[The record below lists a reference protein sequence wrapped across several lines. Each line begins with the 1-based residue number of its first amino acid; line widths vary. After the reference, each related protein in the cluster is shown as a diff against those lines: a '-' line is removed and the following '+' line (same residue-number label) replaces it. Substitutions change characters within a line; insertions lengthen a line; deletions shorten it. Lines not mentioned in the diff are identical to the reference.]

1 MTECSVCGAENLPG
15 HKFCSNCGARL
26 QTVCP
31 NCQAENDPGNRFC
44 FNCGTGLQ
52 TIPDASDADAERPPT
67 QPQGEKTERRF
78 VSVLFADLV
87 GFTTFSEHRDPEDVR
102 EMLTLYF
109 DQCREIIERYGGEVD
124 KFIGDAVMGVWGAI
138 ESHEDDAER
147 ATRAAMDLVE
157 MVAVLGDEIDVP
169 ELAARAGV
177 LSGETA
183 VGPGGNEKGLVVG
196 DLVNTASRLQSIAPP
211 GGVLIGASTAD
222 LVAERID
229 LAPAGNHGVKG
240 KEEAVTAYR
249 PTHVMTESD
258 RQSGEGGIEGP
269 FVGRDD
275 ELRVLKDQLHAV
287 GRDGKARLVS
297 VVGEGGIGKTRLA
310 KELLRYIEGIAEDIY
325 YHRGRSPSYGDGV
338 TFWALGEMVRQ
349 RARIA
354 EGDDSPKARLR
365 LRTMVADYVQNED
378 EQRWIEPRLAALI
391 GLTEMPSGDRSELFS
406 ALRTFFQRIAE
417 RGTVL
422 MVFEDLH
429 WADDGLIDFV
439 DELVERSN
447 HHPIL
452 VLTLARPEL
461 LERRSQWGVARKRTL
476 SMHLSRL
483 EQEPM
488 RQLVAGLAPGLPAS
502 MVERISQRS
511 AGVPLYAVEFIRML
525 VNGDQLVHVGGA
537 YEFRGSDSELMIP
550 DSLSAIIGARLDKL
564 SSTEQGLI
572 QDASVLGY
580 SFSGSALAAQRD
592 EGIESI
598 EPMLRDL
605 VRNELLEFDEDP
617 QSPERG
623 QYRFVQG
630 LIKEVAYGRMNR
642 AEKVARHLAIAAD
655 LESVGDPEFAGIV
668 AGHYAFAAEADPSNT
683 ELVRKAGRAL
693 SGAAERA
700 ASLHSYE
707 QAAGLYKQVIGLANE
722 DAQVASNQVLYSRY
736 ADLAGLPDADRVVRE
751 ALAWYQEA
759 DHENGIV
766 AATTELVYQLAGSFR
781 TTEAVDIAL
790 PVYESTPRRKTIE
803 WMRLANATSRALM
816 LANRLDEAVPIA
828 DEVLD
833 ANEELGE
840 IAIGIDAL
848 INKGTALANSRHWLE
863 GTIILRGAGEMAREH
878 ELLRLT
884 VRAVNNIS
892 AVALVDDQRSLISDS
907 YFEMLERLGD
917 RDYLLRARFFRGLE
931 YTAHGRYGESIAS
944 AAVEDE
950 RDLGSFWGDW
960 FQYARARTEM
970 LRNGLDRNRLDDARL
985 VLAKYEST
993 DDPQLFDAVR
1003 EALLAV
1009 AFDAQE
1015 FDQVVET
1022 VMAGSG
1028 SAINRYPTDL
1038 QVGLAAAAWAG
1049 RVDAFDAIA
1058 ARLKGAPK
1066 GRVTRGLVL
1075 FAEALGHAL
1084 AGRSDEVIAPYRAA
1098 VALWEEAGAPDTLA
1112 IFQAVVAKA
1121 AGPESSLGAEA
1132 GRAAYA
1138 WFSAAQSQ
1146 LYLDLF
1152 EEVFPAGTENVADLA
1167 G

>member
-1 MTECSVCGAENLPG
+1 MTECSVCGVENLPG
-15 HKFCSNCGARL
+15 HKFCSNCGSPL

-52 TIPDASDADAERPPT
+52 TLPEADNPGTEGPPT

-109 DQCREIIERYGGEVD
+109 DRCREIIERYGGEVD

-157 MVAVLGDEIDVP
+157 MVALLGEEIDVP

-177 LSGETA
+177 MSGETA

-211 GGVLIGASTAD
+211 GGVLIGTSTAG
-222 LVAERID
+222 LVSERID
-229 LAPAGNHGVKG
+229 LAPAGDHEVKG

-249 PTHVMTESD
+249 PTSVMTESD
-258 RQSGEGGIEGP
+258 RQSGESGIEGP

-287 GRDGKARLVS
+287 GREGKSRLVS
-297 VVGEGGIGKTRLA
+297 IVGEGGIGKTRLA
-310 KELLRYIEGIAEDIY
+310 KELLRYIDGIADDIY

-365 LRTMVADYVQNED
+365 LRTMVAEYVQKED

-452 VLTLARPEL
+452 VVTLARPEL
-461 LERRSQWGVARKRTL
+461 LERRSDWGVARKRTL

-488 RQLVAGLAPGLPAS
+488 HELVAGLAPGLPPS
-502 MVERISQRS
+502 MVERIAERS

-525 VNGDQLVHVGGA
+525 VNGDQLVRVGSG
-537 YEFRGSDSELMIP
+537 YEFRGSDSELTVP

-598 EPMLRDL
+598 EPILRDL
-605 VRNELLEFDEDP
+605 VRDELLEFDEDP
-617 QSPERG
+617 RSPERG

-668 AGHYAFAAEADPSNT
+668 AGHYAFAAEADPANA
-683 ELVRKAGRAL
+683 ELVGKAGRAL

-707 QAAGLYKQVIGLANE
+707 QAASLYNQVIGLANE

-751 ALAWYQEA
+751 ALAWYEG
-759 DHENGIV
+759 ENDEDGVV
-766 AATTELVYQLAGSFR
+766 AATTELVYQLAGRFR
-781 TTEAVDIAL
+781 STEAVDIAL
-790 PVYESTPRRKTIE
+790 PVFQSTPRRVTVE
-803 WMRLANATSRALM
+803 WAKLANATSRALM
-816 LANRLDEAVPIA
+816 LANRLEEAVSIA
-828 DEVLD
+828 DEVLI
-833 ANEELGE
+833 ATEELGE
-840 IAIGIDAL
+840 IALGIDAL

-863 GTIILRGAGEMAREH
+863 GTAILRGAGEMARVH
-878 ELLRLT
+878 ELLGL
-884 VRAVNNIS
+884 VARAANNVG
-892 AVALVDDQRSLISDS
+892 ATAAADDQRSLIPDS
-907 YFEMLERLGD
+907 YLETLERLGD
-917 RDYLLRARFFRGLE
+917 KDLLVRARFFGGLSFIG
-931 YTAHGRYGESIAS
+931 HGRYDEAIAL
-944 AAVEDE
+944 ATVEDE
-950 RDLGSFWGDW
+950 RETSSFWLDW
-960 FQYARARTEM
+960 FQYARGRAEL
-970 LRNGLDRNRLDDARL
+970 LRDGFDQGRLDDARS
-985 VLAKYEST
+985 VLIKYEST
-993 DDPQLFDAVR
+993 DDPQLFDAIR
-1003 EALLAV
+1003 EAQLAI
-1009 AFDAQE
+1009 AFDARE
-1015 FDQVVET
+1015 YDRVVELA
-1022 VMAGSG
+1022 VEGSG
-1028 SAINRYPTDL
+1028 STFYRYPMD
-1038 QVGLAAAAWAG
+1038 VEIGLAAAAWTG
-1049 RVDAFDAIA
+1049 RTDDLAVLAS
-1058 ARLKGAPK
+1058 RLEGAPK
-1066 GRVTRGLVL
+1066 GRATSGLVL
-1075 FAEALGHAL
+1075 FAEALGYAL
-1084 AGRSDEVIAPYRAA
+1084 AGRLDEATSPYREAR
-1098 VALWEEAGAPDTLA
+1098 ALWEEAGAPATLA
-1112 IFQAVVAKA
+1112 IFQAVLAKA
-1121 AGPESSLGAEA
+1121 SGPETSLGAEA
-1132 GRAAYA
+1132 GMAAYL
-1138 WFSAAQSQ
+1138 WFSATQSQ

-1152 EEVFPAGTENVADLA
+1152 AEVFPVGTENVADLA